1 MGARI
6 NYIFKDSEP
15 AVGEPYSYVVLYSHW
30 GETDWETDIAAALDH
45 ARPRW
50 SDDSYCTRM
59 IISYLIQDQLLDQH
73 GFGIYSI
80 NDMSQD
86 LGDTTV
92 IVDMVNK
99 TITNSD
105 RGTELNWDSFVQAY
119 GMLPPKVLVEQT
131 V

>member
-6 NYIFKDSEP
+6 NYIFKNNEGP
-15 AVGEPYSYVVLYSHW
+15 HVVLYSHW
-30 GETDWETDIAAALDH
+30 GETDWKTDIAAALDH

-50 SDDSYCTRM
+50 GDESYLTRM

-73 GFGIYSI
+73 GFGIYAI
-80 NDMSQD
+80 NDVDQD
-86 LGDTTV
+86 LGDTTIIIDINQETV
-92 IVDMVNK
+92 IDMGNKVD
-99 TITNSD
+99 
-105 RGTELNWDSFVQAY
+105 WDLFVQAY

>member
-6 NYIFKDSEP
+6 NFVFKNNEGP
-15 AVGEPYSYVVLYSHW
+15 HVVLYSHW
-30 GETDWETDIAAALDH
+30 GQGDWKTDIAEALDH

-50 SDDSYCTRM
+50 SDESYFTRM
-59 IISYLIQDQLLDQH
+59 VISYLIKDQLMDQH

-80 NDMSQD
+80 NDISEN
-86 LGDTTV
+86 LGDQTIIIDINQETV
-92 IVDMVNK
+92 IDEDVKLD
-99 TITNSD
+99 
-105 RGTELNWDSFVQAY
+105 WDLFVHAY

>member
-30 GETDWETDIAAALDH
+30 GETDWKTDIAAALDH

-73 GFGIYSI
+73 GFGIYAI
-80 NDMSQD
+80 NNINQD
-86 LGDTTV
+86 LGDTT
-92 IVDMVNK
+92 IIIDINQE
-99 TITNSD
+99 TIID
-105 RGTELNWDSFVQAY
+105 GDVKLDWDLFVHAY
-119 GMLPPKVLVEQT
+119 GPQVLSEQT